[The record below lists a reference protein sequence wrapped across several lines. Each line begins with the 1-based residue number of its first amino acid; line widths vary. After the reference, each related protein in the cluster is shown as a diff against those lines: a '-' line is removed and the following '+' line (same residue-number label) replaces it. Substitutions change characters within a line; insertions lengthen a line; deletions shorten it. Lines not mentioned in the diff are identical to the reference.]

1 MCISL
6 TFFNFRFQPLV
17 FYEYFSFEVIGGW
30 QRSAWFKLER
40 NRKSWIKE
48 GLCFSILLPSPG
60 GAWEAWEWCNPT
72 PTRWQAA
79 QPSVFTPQPKL
90 AHSFSFP
97 LDQCCKL
104 EIHSFQRCAELLQP
118 PQWSRGLAQD
128 VRGRGSCSPE
138 GLAPFKYLVKCKGW
152 LTAGVRIGFPKLEA
166 PQNPPKGQAV

>member
-1 MCISL
+1 MSTRVIHASIIYVCISL

-17 FYEYFSFEVIGGW
+17 FDEYFSFEVIGGW
-30 QRSAWFKLER
+30 QRPAWFKLER

-60 GAWEAWEWCNPT
+60 AGEAWEWCNPT

-90 AHSFSFP
+90 THSFSFP

-104 EIHSFQRCAELLQP
+104 EIHIV
-118 PQWSRGLAQD
+118 SRGVQ
-128 VRGRGSCSPE
+128 SCSNLPS
-138 GLAPFKYLVKCKGW
+138 G
-152 LTAGVRIGFPKLEA
+152 AGVWPRMCGGGVPA
-166 PQNPPKGQAV
+166 PLRALHLLSIW